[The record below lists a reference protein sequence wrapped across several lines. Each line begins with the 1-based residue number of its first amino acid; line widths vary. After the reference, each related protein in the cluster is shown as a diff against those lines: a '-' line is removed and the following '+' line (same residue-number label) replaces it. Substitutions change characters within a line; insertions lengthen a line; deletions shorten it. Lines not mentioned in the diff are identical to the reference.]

1 MSSPTKEELPKIAD
15 SLKSELE
22 SEHHLKHQQVNEK
35 IVLPTKQGIVIVIVI
50 VIVFS
55 YMK

>member
-50 VIVFS
+50 VFS